1 MCFYIAHL
9 LWMYFIQDFNS
20 YCWILFIVM
29 HTNDELYD
37 QKIVRKGEVLK
48 FTLRPES
55 VAYLTAHAV

>member
-1 MCFYIAHL
+1 MNIMCFYIAHL

-20 YCWILFIVM
+20 YCWIVFIVM
-29 HTNDELYD
+29 HTNDE
-37 QKIVRKGEVLK
+37 KIVRKGEVLK